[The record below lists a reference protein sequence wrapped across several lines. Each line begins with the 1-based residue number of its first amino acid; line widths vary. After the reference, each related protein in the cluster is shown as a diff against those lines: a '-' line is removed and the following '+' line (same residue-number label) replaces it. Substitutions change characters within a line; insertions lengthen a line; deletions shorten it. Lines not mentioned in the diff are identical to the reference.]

1 MGIGLA
7 SFIELSGD
15 SFTPQN
21 APREAATVRIRRDG
35 TILLQCGV
43 AHNGQGHFTAFAQ
56 IVSTALNMPAAN
68 VEVQMNDSDLPGYS
82 IGTYGSRITQIA
94 GSAALLA
101 AEAVKEKAFLLAS
114 DVLEA
119 APADLMLENGQILV
133 RGTPSRSV
141 ALGELARMVEEQPD
155 LIKHEAPNPANGA
168 PIEGLAAWHDFSS
181 PGATYSSG
189 THLAVVEIDPETG
202 EVHIVTYVAVD
213 DCGRVLNH
221 YLVEAQIH
229 GGLAQGIGQALYE
242 EVVYDQDGQLLTG
255 TFMDYAMPNAQ
266 MVPAF
271 ITDFIETPSPYNPLG
286 AKGAGESGCIA
297 GPPAIVNAVL
307 DALSPYGIK
316 AIDMPLK
323 PEKIWSLLQGRTGL

>member
-1 MGIGLA
+1 MTGVFTNKAITAPYRGAGRPEAAYIIERTMDRIAHELSLDPAEVRRRNFISPLAFPHKTITGIVYDSGNYQLALERALEAGDYAGWRAKQRQYRATAHSRLLGIGLA

-21 APREAATVRIRRDG
+21 TPHEAATVRIRSDG

-56 IVSTALNMPAAN
+56 IVSTALNVPAAK

-82 IGTYGSRITQIA
+82 IGTYGSRIT
-94 GSAALLA
+94 
-101 AEAVKEKAFLLAS
+101 
-114 DVLEA
+114 
-119 APADLMLENGQILV
+119 
-133 RGTPSRSV
+133 
-141 ALGELARMVEEQPD
+141 
-155 LIKHEAPNPANGA
+155 
-168 PIEGLAAWHDFSS
+168 
-181 PGATYSSG
+181 
-189 THLAVVEIDPETG
+189 
-202 EVHIVTYVAVD
+202 
-213 DCGRVLNH
+213 
-221 YLVEAQIH
+221 
-229 GGLAQGIGQALYE
+229 
-242 EVVYDQDGQLLTG
+242 
-255 TFMDYAMPNAQ
+255 YAMPNAQ

-323 PEKIWSLLQGRTGL
+323 PEKIWSLLLRTSQ